1 LLAGSGSSTPATCF
15 LAPAMP
21 MRAWRLDD
29 GEPPDDSPPGRAFVA
44 LLLSQ
49 ASGCP
54 MVVIPG
60 GTDTNGVPFGL
71 QLIGRRWHDE
81 QLLAIAEAITAGS
94 AGFRPPPGY

>member
-1 LLAGSGSSTPATCF
+1 
-15 LAPAMP
+15 MP
-21 MRAWRLDD
+21 MRACRLDD
-29 GEPPDDSPPGRAFVA
+29 GEPPDDSLAGRAYVA

-54 MVVIPG
+54 MVVIPAE
-60 GTDTNGVPFGL
+60 TDTNGVPFGI

-81 QLLAIAEAITAGS
+81 QLLAIADAITAVT